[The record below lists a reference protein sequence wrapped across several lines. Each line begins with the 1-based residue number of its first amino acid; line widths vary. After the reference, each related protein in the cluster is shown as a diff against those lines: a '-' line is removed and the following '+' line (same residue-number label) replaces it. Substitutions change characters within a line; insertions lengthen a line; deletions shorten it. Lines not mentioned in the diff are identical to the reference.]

1 MRVGVEKEWQRGP
14 AGSNA
19 ILPEAFLHPKLRPLP
34 SPSWLGDS
42 RQGTPA
48 ETPQGAEG
56 GPGDRAVGPQTAIGL
71 AGLSTAGDPTTAA
84 SGIRESAVTGSARQD
99 GCTRGQP
106 VLLNPF
112 FPFSTSKLLALKAT
126 VLLLLTLLIKARV
139 QIAAGSALGI
149 SLLLLQTLVLLA
161 IGGGLV
167 LAAGG
172 AALVATQRRRT
183 ATA

>member
-14 AGSNA
+14 AGPNA
-19 ILPEAFLHPKLRPLP
+19 FGPLAFLHPKLRHLP

-48 ETPQGAEG
+48 ETPQGADAEQ
-56 GPGDRAVGPQTAIGL
+56 GDRAFGPETAIGL
-71 AGLSTAGDPTTAA
+71 AGLSTSGDPTTAA

-106 VLLNPF
+106 VLLSPF

-149 SLLLLQTLVLLA
+149 FLLLLQAVLFLA
-161 IGGGLV
+161 ISGGVV

-172 AALVATQRRRT
+172 ASVVATQQRRQVV
-183 ATA
+183 A